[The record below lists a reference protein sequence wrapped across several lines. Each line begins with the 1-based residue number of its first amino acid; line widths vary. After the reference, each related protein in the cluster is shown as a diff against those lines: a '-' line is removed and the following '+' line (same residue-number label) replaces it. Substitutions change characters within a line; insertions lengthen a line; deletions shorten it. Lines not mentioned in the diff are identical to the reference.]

1 MRLRFHAKFAL
12 ALTISAIVLSVA
24 HTSPRRTATVRS
36 SKACCSAA
44 ASLPAT
50 PLGSVTFGGGSVN
63 VILNSDTAYACGS
76 SNIGVIDIS
85 NPSAPRLLSSF
96 AGSDLGGN
104 AIVGCFQVGQS
115 LVVPVNT
122 QSGFVY
128 DISDRRN
135 LKSQARFT
143 PAFPFSGFVSFLGN
157 TGWFTTDSF
166 TYTPGPNTISTQSG
180 YFFSVDFTDPTHPA
194 ALGNLSSDPSQ
205 PASSTASPRF
215 GSMTIAG
222 DTAYVLSTTST
233 GPDTNGGQGA
243 FQIVNISNPSAPVAQ
258 GQIIIPQATTLTSV
272 SPVQNN
278 IVLVTGNTKSW
289 RNPGVNPRNPGN
301 LNFQFTGVLTLS
313 AFDVS
318 DPHNPALVSTRC
330 TDIAAS
336 FGYSMAPLGGGFFAL
351 AVGPPAD
358 DAVAFGADPRGQ
370 LLLVDARDPGNLG
383 LFSMGFVAKLSGLA
397 VNGGTLYAATGD
409 GLSTFQLPDLGGL

>member
-1 MRLRFHAKFAL
+1 MRWKLASTILFFAL
-12 ALTISAIVLSVA
+12 ALAVARPGARRAVPSRSAGG
-24 HTSPRRTATVRS
+24 
-36 SKACCSAA
+36 CCSAA
-44 ASLPAT
+44 ATLAAT
-50 PLGSVTFGGGSVN
+50 PLGSVSFTGGAVN
-63 VILNSDTAYACGS
+63 VILNGTTAYGCGA

-85 NPSAPRLLSSF
+85 TPAAPRLLSQF

-104 AIVGCFQVGQS
+104 AITGCYQVGQS

-128 DISDRRN
+128 DISDSRN
-135 LKSQARFT
+135 IKSQARFT
-143 PAFPFSGFVSFLGN
+143 PGFPFSGYVSFLGN

-166 TYTPGPNTISTQSG
+166 MYNTGSNAIFQQSG

-194 ALGNLSSDPSQ
+194 AIGNLAADPSQ
-205 PASSTASPRF
+205 PASSNASPRF
-215 GSMTIAG
+215 ASMTIGG

-233 GPDTNGGQGA
+233 GSDTNGGQGA
-243 FQIVNISNPSAPVAQ
+243 FQIVNIANPSAPVAQ
-258 GQIIIPQATTLTSV
+258 SQIIVPQATVLTNLSA
-272 SPVQNN
+272 VQDN

-313 AFDVS
+313 AFDVT
-318 DPHNPALVSTRC
+318 DPHNPVLVSTRC
-330 TDIAAS
+330 TDIAVS
-336 FGYSMAPLGGGFFAL
+336 VGYGIAPLGNGFFAL
-351 AVGPPAD
+351 AAGPPAD

-383 LFSMGFVAKLSGLA
+383 LYSMGYVAKLAGVA
-397 VNGGTLYAATGD
+397 AGGSTLYAATGD
-409 GLSTFQLPDLGGL
+409 GLATFQLPDLSGL